1 MRILTHFS
9 VFLLCGCVLLLSA
22 RLWNE
27 ISIIQWKSLW
37 PNLKTNM
44 QCIKSYVRYLTVVR
58 KQTSSTLQTNP
69 FCTKNYAQPYYD
81 FKLLSNPAQIQPR
94 RANKYSYYHKSSFD
108 GITIRWTFKHVD
120 FIRTYVQIR
129 LEAQF
134 VGGLIVLKDI
144 IGNWVLEK
152 VI

>member
-1 MRILTHFS
+1 MYKIVRA
-9 VFLLCGCVLLLSA
+9 VVLQQYE
-22 RLWNE
+22 N
-27 ISIIQWKSLW
+27 K
-37 PNLKTNM
+37 PP
-44 QCIKSYVRYLTVVR
+44 
-58 KQTSSTLQTNP
+58 TLQTTNP

-134 VGGLIVLKDI
+134 VGGLMVLKDI
-144 IGNWVLEK
+144 I
-152 VI
+152 VISFVVKIPSY